1 MLLQKFKKGAKEDTE
16 EESENQLLQAGVEI
30 VDERRSQLR
39 STSGETNVLPR
50 VSREEQKKKLEDP
63 EKYLPRGKRM
73 VSASI
78 QQERKKQKKKGET
91 ITASQGRKSKS
102 SILVSA
108 VPKPMESSEFKG
120 LAAKNLIRKEWSRSI
135 GSGTF
140 DTYRGISVVIKQYG
154 A

>member
-1 MLLQKFKKGAKEDTE
+1 M
-16 EESENQLLQAGVEI
+16 QAGVEI

-50 VSREEQKKKLEDP
+50 VSREEQKKKKAGRFREIFA
-63 EKYLPRGKRM
+63 PRQKDGFR
-73 VSASI
+73 VYST
-78 QQERKKQKKKGET
+78 RKKKAKKKGET
-91 ITASQGRKSKS
+91 IAASQGRKSKS

-140 DTYRGISVVIKQYG
+140 GTYRGISVVIKQYG

>member
-1 MLLQKFKKGAKEDTE
+1 M
-16 EESENQLLQAGVEI
+16 QAGVEI

-50 VSREEQKKKLEDP
+50 VSREEQKKKKSWKIQRNICP
-63 EKYLPRGKRM
+63 EAKGWFPRLFN
-73 VSASI
+73 
-78 QQERKKQKKKGET
+78 KKEKSKKKKGET

-140 DTYRGISVVIKQYG
+140 GTYRGISVVIKQYG

>member
-140 DTYRGISVVIKQYG
+140 DTYRGISVVIK
-154 A
+154 

>member
-30 VDERRSQLR
+30 VDERRSHLR

>member
-1 MLLQKFKKGAKEDTE
+1 M
-16 EESENQLLQAGVEI
+16 QAGVEI

-63 EKYLPRGKRM
+63 EKYLSRGKRM

>member
-120 LAAKNLIRKEWSRSI
+120 LAAKNLIRKEWSLSI

-140 DTYRGISVVIKQYG
+140 DTYRGISVVIK
-154 A
+154 

>member
-1 MLLQKFKKGAKEDTE
+1 M
-16 EESENQLLQAGVEI
+16 QAGVEI

-50 VSREEQKKKLEDP
+50 VSREEQKKKKLEDP

-91 ITASQGRKSKS
+91 IAASQGRKSKS

-140 DTYRGISVVIKQYG
+140 GTYRGISVVIKQYG

>member
-50 VSREEQKKKLEDP
+50 VSREEQKKKLEDS